1 MEQLKR
7 LRKERGLSQAKL
19 AALADIDPSTMNQIE
34 RGAREPSTTTLKKL
48 AAALDV
54 TLAELLDPKGMGR
67 SSSREPSL
75 FNGLDEQRPLRY
87 LRAWRAH
94 IRRKVRRWQE
104 EPPTPRE
111 IAEFVDDMTSLVE
124 QGVFDISDAT
134 DPSEQGE
141 LLLIMLD
148 FERLNA
154 IADNVERDEE
164 AEQRRAAFRL
174 IQEKISA

>member
-34 RGAREPSTTTLKKL
+34 RGVREPSTTTLRKL
-48 AAALDV
+48 ATALDV
-54 TLAELLDPKGMGR
+54 TLAELLDPKGTGR
-67 SSSREPSL
+67 SSLEPSL
-75 FNGLDEQRPLRY
+75 LNGLEEERPLRY

-104 EPPTPRE
+104 EPPTRRE
-111 IAEFVDDMTSLVE
+111 IAEFVDDMTILVE

-141 LLLIMLD
+141 LLLIMQD
-148 FERLNA
+148 FERLNT
-154 IADNVERDEE
+154 IADRVEEEEE
-164 AEQRRAAFRL
+164 AQRRRATFAI
-174 IQEKISA
+174 IQERVSA